1 MVVVGKVDCRCY
13 GWRLL
18 SRLIVVVNCWWRTW
32 VVKSTCHPS
41 IAIPTYVFSAETNKN
56 FTKIEDMKTP
66 LHNLRGCFL
75 RNCLFV
81 MVLVCSGCFLHQPRP
96 RIYFEYWQIPNV
108 GTSISLGLPHFTLN
122 HHLKLPRKTVQP
134 PKPNHFS
141 KLSSTCVSLRNCCHW
156 YLFWQECSDLG
167 GAPHQPAPVATKK
180 PAMLGETCG
189 WFTVGCLYFVVGG
202 VPSTHMFAAKDTRLV
217 CPHSWIAKALFAG
230 FSSWWLWEM

>member
-1 MVVVGKVDCRCY
+1 MAAVLSLKLCPCTNKSILRPQDVAIERKSVYIYIIIILFCAANILPSFFFVFVVVVVVVGKVDCRCY

-75 RNCLFV
+75 RNCLLV

-134 PKPNHFS
+134 PKPNHFA
-141 KLSSTCVSLRNCCHW
+141 TVATGI
-156 YLFWQECSDLG
+156 CSDRSV
-167 GAPHQPAPVATKK
+167 PIWVALHTNQ
-180 PAMLGETCG
+180 L
-189 WFTVGCLYFVVGG
+189 L
-202 VPSTHMFAAKDTRLV
+202 
-217 CPHSWIAKALFAG
+217 
-230 FSSWWLWEM
+230 